1 MLIQIQR
8 ALRDG
13 TERHQSEVD
22 SLQRHIAQL
31 TNDVKEGRQLSNDL
45 EIEIN
50 TLNEELRT
58 AKRVE
63 DSLNEELQGLRQKL
77 SIGGRDSEHLRKIQ
91 AENTEFKL
99 QIAELQDRL
108 DVVSS
113 QRDRLTRDMTGLQDQ
128 LNETQRLEREFGSV
142 RAERDDLRKSTMAA
156 QLNVAKLKAQVNDL
170 TRDPKQLEQ
179 KLAIVTRE
187 RDSLQTQVTSLRSQ
201 LDDTKH
207 QVDIQANR
215 LRTME
220 QNLQDAR
227 EDLEREQQK
236 LVARSPHGNNEVR
249 KLEDLLQQSR
259 LRQAELGKINA
270 THLDEINTLNR
281 RVKRLEGELDAIQN
295 HGPTNSGGDRTLHS
309 QLTLAKGQLA
319 DARAQLLQQ
328 EREFK
333 QRLEDNGSE
342 LERLKKGQMESVQ
355 TKVRLEEHVR
365 SLTRQV
371 ARLES
376 DVKLSSDV
384 GGEKDLLSRLLS
396 VKKELDLV
404 REDAEQKENK
414 SQKHIRRLQ
423 LELENLRDETEKLSR
438 DLHMTKKDANSQ
450 SQLLRR
456 QLQESR
462 DQLKQLKNK
471 TFDHHAGSALTTQVE
486 KRHASELRGLGKQI
500 RYLKA
505 KLFRE
510 ETFRLDLQYAKNFM
524 LMQINCF
531 ESWSVPS
538 KPELT
543 LVIKRIYGC
552 WNKWG
557 YILML

>member
-1 MLIQIQR
+1 MR
-8 ALRDG
+8 R
-13 TERHQSEVD
+13 
-22 SLQRHIAQL
+22 
-31 TNDVKEGRQLSNDL
+31 
-45 EIEIN
+45 
-50 TLNEELRT
+50 
-58 AKRVE
+58 
-63 DSLNEELQGLRQKL
+63 KL
-77 SIGGRDSEHLRKIQ
+77 AIGGRDSEHLRKIQ
-91 AENTEFKL
+91 AENAEFKS
-99 QIAELQDRL
+99 QIATLQDRL
-108 DVVSS
+108 DEVSA
-113 QRDRLTRDMTGLQDQ
+113 QRDRLTRDMAGLQDQ
-128 LNETQRLEREFGSV
+128 LNDTHRIEREFGSV

-156 QLNVAKLKAQVNDL
+156 QINVAKLKAQVNDL

-215 LRTME
+215 LRTLE
-220 QNLQDAR
+220 RNLQDAR

-236 LVARSPHGNNEVR
+236 YVARSPHSNSEVR

-281 RVKRLEGELDAIQN
+281 RVKRLEGELEAIQN
-295 HGPTNSGGDRTLHS
+295 HASGNSVVDRTLHS

-319 DARAQLLQQ
+319 DARSQLAQQ

-333 QRLEDNGSE
+333 QRVEENGSE
-342 LERLKKGQMESVQ
+342 IERLKKGQIDSVQ
-355 TKVRLEEHVR
+355 TKLQLEEEVR
-365 SLTRQV
+365 SLTRQIT
-371 ARLES
+371 RLES
-376 DVKLSSDV
+376 DVKHSSDSRS
-384 GGEKDLLSRLLS
+384 EKDLLSRLLS
-396 VKKELDLV
+396 VQKELDLV

-414 SQKHIRRLQ
+414 SQKHVRRLQ
-423 LELENLRDETEKLSR
+423 LELENLRDQIEKLSR
-438 DLHMTKKDANSQ
+438 DLHLTKKDANSQ

-462 DQLKQLKNK
+462 DQLNQLKNK
-471 TFDHHAGSALTTQVE
+471 TFDQHAGSALTTQVE
-486 KRHASELRGLGKQI
+486 KRHTSELRGLGKQI

-510 ETFRLDLQYAKNFM
+510 ETFRLDLQYTKNFI

-531 ESWSVPS
+531 E
-538 KPELT
+538 T
-543 LVIKRIYGC
+543 
-552 WNKWG
+552 
-557 YILML
+557 

>member
-1 MLIQIQR
+1 
-8 ALRDG
+8 
-13 TERHQSEVD
+13 
-22 SLQRHIAQL
+22 
-31 TNDVKEGRQLSNDL
+31 
-45 EIEIN
+45 
-50 TLNEELRT
+50 
-58 AKRVE
+58 
-63 DSLNEELQGLRQKL
+63 
-77 SIGGRDSEHLRKIQ
+77 
-91 AENTEFKL
+91 
-99 QIAELQDRL
+99 
-108 DVVSS
+108 
-113 QRDRLTRDMTGLQDQ
+113 MTGLRDQ
-128 LNETQRLEREFGSV
+128 LNDTQRIEQEFGTV
-142 RAERDDLRKSTMAA
+142 RAERDDLRMSTMAA
-156 QLNVAKLKAQVNDL
+156 QINVAKLKAQVNDL
-170 TRDPKQLEQ
+170 SRDPKQLEQ

-187 RDSLQTQVTSLRSQ
+187 RDSLQTQVASLRSQ
-201 LDDTKH
+201 LDDTKN

-215 LRTME
+215 IRTLE
-220 QNLQDAR
+220 RNLHDAR
-227 EDLEREQQK
+227 EDFEREHQK
-236 LVARSPHGNNEVR
+236 YVARSPHGNSEVR

-281 RVKRLEGELDAIQN
+281 RAKRLEGELEAIQRHATAN
-295 HGPTNSGGDRTLHS
+295 ATADRTLHS

-319 DARAQLLQQ
+319 DAQAQLAQQ

-333 QRLEDNGSE
+333 QRLEENGSE

-355 TKVRLEEHVR
+355 TKLKLEEQVH

-371 ARLES
+371 TRLES
-376 DVKLSSDV
+376 DVKLSNDV
-384 GGEKDLLSRLLS
+384 QGEKDLLSRLLS
-396 VKKELDLV
+396 IKKELGVV

-423 LELENLRDETEKLSR
+423 LELENLRDQTERLSR

-462 DQLKQLKNK
+462 DQLKQLKSK

-486 KRHASELRGLGKQI
+486 KRHTSELRGLGKQI

-510 ETFRLDLQYAKNFM
+510 ETFRVDLQYAKNFI

-531 ESWSVPS
+531 E
-538 KPELT
+538 T
-543 LVIKRIYGC
+543 
-552 WNKWG
+552 
-557 YILML
+557 